1 MRLLFT
7 AILYLNILVSLI
19 SFIFACI
26 LLKRSKGNAI
36 YFNFGMAVLFLGTWA
51 AEIFLL
57 FFKGG
62 ILLAN
67 LSYLFGIWILHYFLL
82 FTYLYP
88 VASPKLRYKFII
100 FYFFTLL
107 VSTSIFIPKLYT
119 TKAVVDF
126 LEYLEVEQNRSQKTI
141 ANYHHYL
148 TRLTDYAG
156 EIKDNPILLNEIKL
170 QIQFYESRKDKLIN
184 QLQTHTDKIN
194 HPMHLYKYESHQLSE
209 KIIEVER
216 TALENLWKEDKINL
230 SIKVKLEKQLDLRA
244 DQIEG
249 RW

>member
-126 LEYLEVEQNRSQKTI
+126 PYLYFSANPVGVTI
-141 ANYHHYL
+141 FSVYFAFLSVLAFKNLITKYL
-148 TRLTDYAG
+148 QSDG
-156 EIKDNPILLNEIKL
+156 IFK
-170 QIQFYESRKDKLIN
+170 
-184 QLQTHTDKIN
+184 
-194 HPMHLYKYESHQLSE
+194 KYLF
-209 KIIEVER
+209 KIILGTGIAIFFNFIFSINIYYFTEFD
-216 TALENLWKEDKINL
+216 TTPIGMLFTFSALAYIYSILFSKKI
-230 SIKVKLEKQLDLRA
+230 
-244 DQIEG
+244 
-249 RW
+249 